1 MRSIFVTGAASGI
14 GRATAKLFASRDFM
28 VGLHDVDEAGVMAL
42 REELGASRCSAA
54 KLDVTDLDA
63 FTRAMGAFGRVTGGT
78 LDVMFNCAGIF
89 RMGPFERVTPADAHK
104 EVAIN
109 VNGVINGVYAAL
121 PLLEKTPKSI
131 IVNMSSASAIYG
143 TPDHSVYSAT
153 KFAVRGLTEAL
164 EVEFRPKGIRVCDLM
179 PGYVAGP
186 MVESQTHKSSM
197 LQTFGIKHDAD
208 EIARLVWDAVHGD
221 RVHWVPQTNH
231 KVFIRLAGFT
241 SFARALMGKFAKS
254 G

>member
-1 MRSIFVTGAASGI
+1 MQSIFITGAASGI
-14 GRATAKLFASRDFM
+14 GRATAKLFASRDWL
-28 VGLHDVDEAGVMAL
+28 VGLYDVDARGLQSLATEI
-42 REELGASRCSAA
+42 GADKCVTGA
-54 KLDVTDLDA
+54 LDVTDVDA
-63 FTRAMGAFGRVTGGT
+63 FKRSVAAFGARTEGRMDA
-78 LDVMFNCAGIF
+78 LFNCAGIL
-89 RMGPFERVTPADAHK
+89 RMGPFESVSPADAHK

-121 PLLEKTPKSI
+121 PSLEKTPKSI
-131 IVNMSSASAIYG
+131 IVSMSSASAIYG

-164 EVEFRPKGIRVCDLM
+164 EVEFRPKDIRVTDIM

-186 MVESQTHKSSM
+186 MVDSQTHKSPM

-221 RVHWVPQTNH
+221 RVHWVPRANH

-241 SFARALMGKFAKS
+241 SFARSLMSRFAKA
-254 G
+254 